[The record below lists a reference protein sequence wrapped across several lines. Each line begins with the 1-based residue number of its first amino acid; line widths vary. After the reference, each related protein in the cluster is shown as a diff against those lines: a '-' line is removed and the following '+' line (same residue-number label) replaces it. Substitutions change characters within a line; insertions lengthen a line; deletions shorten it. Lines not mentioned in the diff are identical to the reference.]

1 MIKAVQ
7 SQAALLAAKLS
18 PKNDGEK
25 KIEVEKTEKTDQ
37 VALIKEQIANG
48 TYVLDMEKTAKSI
61 ASELL
66 GWSFFKRKRL
76 C

>member
-1 MIKAVQ
+1 
-7 SQAALLAAKLS
+7 
-18 PKNDGEK
+18 
-25 KIEVEKTEKTDQ
+25 
-37 VALIKEQIANG
+37 
-48 TYVLDMEKTAKSI
+48 MEKTAKSI